1 MSINRETSSIN
12 RENSSKI
19 SNVSDSINELNQYI
33 PKDKSIRM
41 ILFLWSKF
49 SKKSIELINTI
60 PPECKRFFH
69 FINIDNPSI
78 RKSILNSSSIKISNV
93 PCIVVVNT
101 DGVIS
106 TYEGENSIEIIKSI
120 HDLLQT
126 INSKQNE
133 VPIPPLSEGVTSL
146 ASILG
151 NPPPI
156 ETIPEQQSNQ
166 EVNEDYTEQNVRS
179 KIRRAER
186 PMDTNTIIPF
196 DDHEIGLSSA
206 RTRPIRGMGHDNL
219 ATSSLGSDISSS
231 KSTKPSKLS
240 QNIQH
245 IMDISEGEMI
255 DDGLDDMLEEDATM
269 DPVIKGVKNSKSDDV
284 KKVAEEMMRIRDEQV
299 QNEDNTR

>member
-1 MSINRETSSIN
+1 MSIN

-49 SKKSIELINTI
+49 SNKSIELINTI

-69 FINIDNPSI
+69 FINIDNPTI
-78 RKSILNSSSIKISNV
+78 RKSILNSSSIKITNV
-93 PCIVVVNT
+93 PCIVVINT

-133 VPIPPLSEGVTSL
+133 VPIPPPLSEGVTSL

-151 NPPPI
+151 NQLPI
-156 ETIPEQQSNQ
+156 ENPPEQSIQ
-166 EVNEDYTEQNVRS
+166 EVNNEDYTEQNIRS

-196 DDHEIGLSSA
+196 EESQEIGLSSA

-231 KSTKPSKLS
+231 KNTKKPT
-240 QNIQH
+240 NIQH

-255 DDGLDDMLEEDATM
+255 DDGLEDMLEEDATM

-299 QNEDNTR
+299 QTEDNTR